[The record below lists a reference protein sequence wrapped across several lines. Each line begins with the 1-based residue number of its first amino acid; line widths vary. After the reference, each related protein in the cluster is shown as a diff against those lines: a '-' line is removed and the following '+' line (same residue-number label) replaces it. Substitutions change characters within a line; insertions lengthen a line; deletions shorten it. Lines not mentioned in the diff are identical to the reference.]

1 MICSSQRKS
10 KVMVLFFFVIFIVE
24 CGGTSGFGGLVLFGF
39 MYFVFYITPSDK
51 LCFLVVTI
59 FCLLS
64 V

>member
-10 KVMVLFFFVIFIVE
+10 KVMMFFFIFIFD
-24 CGGTSGFGGLVLFGF
+24 CGGISGFGGLVFFYF
-39 MYFVFYITPSDK
+39 MYFVFSISPSDK
-51 LCFLVVTI
+51 LCFLVAI